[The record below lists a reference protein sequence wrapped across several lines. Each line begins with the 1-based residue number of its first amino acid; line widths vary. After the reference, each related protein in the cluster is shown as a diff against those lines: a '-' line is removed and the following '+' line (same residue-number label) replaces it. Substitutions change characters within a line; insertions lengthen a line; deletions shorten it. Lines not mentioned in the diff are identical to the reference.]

1 MSSIKKGI
9 IFVLVLIIGFSIFK
23 MVDNE
28 TDEVKDHAL
37 TEVENE
43 KLTEDEKE
51 RITESEDVY
60 DKYVASTEKY
70 VGSNDLLK
78 QVRLMELAFEAI
90 QEHGG
95 ILDYNP
101 NLVVNGDRLVK
112 LTELARE
119 HFDSAMAFA
128 LSSEELTWQQYF
140 TIVDYSLKTDISDS
154 NREKINELKYPQSS
168 DRSMVVYKFIVEELN
183 REEYDL
189 ATIIQMAADEFN
201 LEPEIVNEILD
212 EKAIEAESSRYLN

>member
-1 MSSIKKGI
+1 M
-9 IFVLVLIIGFSIFK
+9 LVLIIGFSIFK

-60 DKYVASTEKY
+60 EKYVATTEKY
-70 VGSNDLLK
+70 VDSNDLLE

-154 NREKINELKYPQSS
+154 NREKIEELKYKKISE
-168 DRSMVVYKFIVEELN
+168 RSMIVYNFIVEELE
-183 REEYDL
+183 REDYDL

-201 LEPEIVNEILD
+201 LEPEIVNEIYLD
-212 EKAIEAESSRYLN
+212 EKAIEAESLKYLN